1 MPAKHK
7 KAAAL
12 CQITC
17 TLRALF
23 YSTLGESMS
32 NEVQQNPYTSMS
44 ARYYAVGLL
53 TVVYTFNFIDR
64 QLLSIL
70 QESIKADLLLS
81 DQQLGLL
88 TGIAFA
94 MFYVTAGIPIARWAD
109 RGNRRNIVALAI
121 GVWSFMTAIS
131 GLVQNYVQLLL
142 ARMGVGV
149 GEAGG
154 SPPAH
159 SIISDIFPPERRASA
174 LAFYSMGVNIGIL
187 FGFLAG
193 GWLNEIFD
201 WRTAFFVVGAPGLI
215 IALIVRYTLRE
226 PIRGLSEQRQ
236 VETQTVPFSNVLNLL
251 MSRPAFKHMAFGAA
265 LNAFAG
271 YSTSSWTAS
280 FMIRS
285 HGMSTG
291 ELGTWLAMIMGFGG
305 AVGVFAGGV
314 IAERLARKDVRWYMW
329 LPALTGL
336 ICVPFMVA
344 NYMVAGAYTAL
355 IVSIIPGILF
365 NVYLG
370 NTLAMTHGLVGLR
383 MRALASAILFFILN
397 LIGLGLGPW
406 AIGLLSDLL
415 APTLGQESLR
425 HAMLYLLP
433 AMMTWSVV
441 HFYLAS
447 RTLKEDL
454 ANAPD

>member
-1 MPAKHK
+1 MA
-7 KAAAL
+7 
-12 CQITC
+12 
-17 TLRALF
+17 
-23 YSTLGESMS
+23 
-32 NEVQQNPYTSMS
+32 NEAQQNPYTSMS

-236 VETQTVPFSNVLNLL
+236 VETQTVPFSNVLKLL

-433 AMMTWSVV
+433 AMMTWSVI

>member
-1 MPAKHK
+1 
-7 KAAAL
+7 
-12 CQITC
+12 
-17 TLRALF
+17 
-23 YSTLGESMS
+23 MS

>member
-1 MPAKHK
+1 MA
-7 KAAAL
+7 
-12 CQITC
+12 
-17 TLRALF
+17 
-23 YSTLGESMS
+23 
-32 NEVQQNPYTSMS
+32 NEAQQNPYTSMS

-406 AIGLLSDLL
+406 VIGLLSDQL

-447 RTLKEDL
+447 RTLNEDL

>member
-1 MPAKHK
+1 MA
-7 KAAAL
+7 
-12 CQITC
+12 
-17 TLRALF
+17 
-23 YSTLGESMS
+23 
-32 NEVQQNPYTSMS
+32 NEAQQNPYTSMS

-406 AIGLLSDLL
+406 VIGLLSDLL
-415 APTLGQESLR
+415 APTLVQESLR

-433 AMMTWSVV
+433 AMMTWSVI

>member
-1 MPAKHK
+1 MA
-7 KAAAL
+7 
-12 CQITC
+12 
-17 TLRALF
+17 
-23 YSTLGESMS
+23 
-32 NEVQQNPYTSMS
+32 NEAQQNPYTSMS

-406 AIGLLSDLL
+406 VIGLLSDLL

-433 AMMTWSVV
+433 AMMTWSVI

-447 RTLKEDL
+447 RTLKEAL

>member
-1 MPAKHK
+1 MA
-7 KAAAL
+7 
-12 CQITC
+12 
-17 TLRALF
+17 
-23 YSTLGESMS
+23 
-32 NEVQQNPYTSMS
+32 NEAQQNPYTSMS

-433 AMMTWSVV
+433 AMMTWSAI

>member
-1 MPAKHK
+1 MA
-7 KAAAL
+7 
-12 CQITC
+12 
-17 TLRALF
+17 
-23 YSTLGESMS
+23 
-32 NEVQQNPYTSMS
+32 NEAQQNPYTSMS

-314 IAERLARKDVRWYMW
+314 VAERLARKDVRWYMW

-433 AMMTWSVV
+433 AMMTWSVI

>member
-1 MPAKHK
+1 MA
-7 KAAAL
+7 
-12 CQITC
+12 
-17 TLRALF
+17 
-23 YSTLGESMS
+23 
-32 NEVQQNPYTSMS
+32 NEAQQNPYTSMS

-285 HGMSTG
+285 HGMNTG

-355 IVSIIPGILF
+355 IVSIIPGVLF

-406 AIGLLSDLL
+406 VIGLLSDQL

-433 AMMTWSVV
+433 AMMTWSVI